1 MRHRGFSL
9 VELLVVVAIIAA
21 LVGLVVP
28 AVQQARSAARRAG
41 CQNNLRQIGIAFHAY
56 HGAKQAFPF
65 ASGRP
70 RSGSVTHKEHT
81 HAHEA
86 GEVDGFI
93 RPQSWAITI
102 LPYVEEAALAAVY
115 ERYCLACPP
124 EDQPADVVAARL
136 PLYNALSAA
145 PGGLDFAALLGP
157 GPAAPDA
164 ARRRDDWCF
173 PSPAPPAAFTGVLVP
188 EGLGWNEEGSSY
200 VRSIA
205 AKPVRMTG
213 VSDGL
218 SHTLAVAESGD
229 YSFDE
234 GYVWQPP
241 RYSWPY
247 VADVGRYVRFGLGA
261 GATPVEASLK
271 PRSRLAGGVVQALA
285 GDTSVRSLAEAIEP
299 AVLAALVSRAG
310 GDRAAE

>member
-1 MRHRGFSL
+1 
-9 VELLVVVAIIAA
+9 
-21 LVGLVVP
+21 
-28 AVQQARSAARRAG
+28 
-41 CQNNLRQIGIAFHAY
+41 
-56 HGAKQAFPF
+56 
-65 ASGRP
+65 
-70 RSGSVTHKEHT
+70 VTHKEHT

-173 PSPAPPAAFTGVLVP
+173 PSPAPASSCRRAWGGTRTGRVTCAA
-188 EGLGWNEEGSSY
+188 S
-200 VRSIA
+200 
-205 AKPVRMTG
+205 
-213 VSDGL
+213 
-218 SHTLAVAESGD
+218 
-229 YSFDE
+229 
-234 GYVWQPP
+234 PP
-241 RYSWPY
+241 SPC
-247 VADVGRYVRFGLGA
+247 G
-261 GATPVEASLK
+261 
-271 PRSRLAGGVVQALA
+271 
-285 GDTSVRSLAEAIEP
+285 
-299 AVLAALVSRAG
+299 
-310 GDRAAE
+310 